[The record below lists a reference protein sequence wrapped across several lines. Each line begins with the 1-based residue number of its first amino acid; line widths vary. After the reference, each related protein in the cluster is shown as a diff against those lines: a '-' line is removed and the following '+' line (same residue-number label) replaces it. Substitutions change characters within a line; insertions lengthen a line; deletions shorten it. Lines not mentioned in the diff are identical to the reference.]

1 MLLLFNFDI
10 KSKRPEC
17 IAGTDTT
24 FIGLFTLNLELFWA
38 YMKPVVFGM
47 PYVALRL
54 SKTD

>member
-24 FIGLFTLNLELFWA
+24 FIGLFMLNIELFWA
-38 YMKPVVFGM
+38 YMKPAIIGM
-47 PYVALRL
+47 PYASIALVR
-54 SKTD
+54 